1 MEQERLANTLMLFLH
16 DDCPADMPTGTPPPI
31 PLITSSAGEQSLLI
45 NDCSMMSTNHLDLLK
60 SNPQAT
66 LVQYLTHVA
75 IITWTCLPALRR
87 YLLQP
92 FLFFLH
98 SDLSSCIS
106 SSFSFFILRFSSR
119 CLFEQKYCRAICI
132 GSISTLFRRSAPF
145 LFEFEPPLDQKT
157 LQKELTERR

>member
-1 MEQERLANTLMLFLH
+1 
-16 DDCPADMPTGTPPPI
+16 
-31 PLITSSAGEQSLLI
+31 
-45 NDCSMMSTNHLDLLK
+45 MMSTNHLDLLK

-119 CLFEQKYCRAICI
+119 CLFEQKYCVQSVLGQFPLCSAVQN
-132 GSISTLFRRSAPF
+132 RSFCVEDDAVDMTF
-145 LFEFEPPLDQKT
+145 K
-157 LQKELTERR
+157 